1 MEYTKKTSG
10 LGSCENRI
18 LIPVLVW
25 DRHVILDNLIS
36 LDYCVKCEYCNIVC
50 PTCLPPRVTAR
61 IKEEN
66 GCHNTLKS
74 VSVIQR
80 EWIFLLWPVESD
92 ERRVLGQGQQLAPL
106 QGWGTRQL
114 VWAVGLPPQD
124 SLTSLYTLCSIM
136 PRSLSFLPELLFSL
150 RFPGS
155 IRSIV
160 ND

>member
-61 IKEEN
+61 IDQNILGTLANYFGEN
-66 GCHNTLKS
+66 QKK
-74 VSVIQR
+74 
-80 EWIFLLWPVESD
+80 LLTKRKGGRPLLPVEHAIPKEQCS
-92 ERRVLGQGQQLAPL
+92 EHYSTRVHPAQEGKPHFPEIHCQATDLF
-106 QGWGTRQL
+106 WGMS
-114 VWAVGLPPQD
+114 AKMSGKKK
-124 SLTSLYTLCSIM
+124 
-136 PRSLSFLPELLFSL
+136 
-150 RFPGS
+150 
-155 IRSIV
+155 
-160 ND
+160 N